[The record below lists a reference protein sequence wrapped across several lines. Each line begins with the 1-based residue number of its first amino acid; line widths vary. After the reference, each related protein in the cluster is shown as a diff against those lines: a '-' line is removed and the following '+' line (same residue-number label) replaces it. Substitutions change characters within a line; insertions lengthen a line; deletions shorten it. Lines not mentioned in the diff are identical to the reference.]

1 MSGRP
6 TVNIVDDEDMS
17 SQGSVNAPV
26 APAQVA
32 TQQSLSAQA
41 QAPTEAVN
49 VSRVVQ
55 SSVTRQ
61 SGVAGSSRAADPT
74 VPIQST
80 EVVATPTIV
89 VDAPSRAETK
99 QAFEEVSSA
108 FRAVSSQHEA
118 VQSGMQELASG
129 VEALRRAR
137 QGDVETTAQVQA
149 TLQRTLS
156 ASSSLEM
163 RLGQTEEQQARARAA
178 YEEARKA
185 SEQALAQADALR
197 QEQERTTTQISQAMA
212 TQADET
218 QRQLEGTTQVAM
230 ETQKK
235 VQEMAS
241 KIAEQ
246 KELTFLQASLNREA
260 QVKLEEDITRQ
271 TKKELQNVSAMAQ
284 QAQML
289 AQQSTQKSGTY
300 ETQMVEMMKKMTF
313 LEDALVQ
320 QRKKSMTLESQ
331 LSAAQDRIG
340 GAERRA
346 KALEDECG
354 KFQD

>member
-6 TVNIVDDEDMS
+6 TVNIVDNEEMS

-49 VSRVVQ
+49 VHQGVQ
-55 SSVTRQ
+55 PTVTRQ
-61 SGVAGSSRAADPT
+61 SGVAGSSRAVSPT
-74 VPIQST
+74 VPVQST

-99 QAFEEVSSA
+99 QAFAEVSSA
-108 FRAVSSQHEA
+108 FRTVSSQQEA

-178 YEEARKA
+178 AEEAKRA
-185 SEQALAQADALR
+185 SEQALTQAEILR
-197 QEQERTTTQISQAMA
+197 KEQEKTTTQISQAMA
-212 TQADET
+212 TRAEET

-230 ETQKK
+230 DTQKK
-235 VQEMAS
+235 VQEMAT

-246 KELTFLQASLNREA
+246 KELTFLHAGLAREA
-260 QVKLEEDITRQ
+260 QANLEVELTRK
-271 TKKELQNVSAMAQ
+271 TKEEMKGVSEMAQ
-284 QAQML
+284 QAQSI
-289 AQQSTQKSGTY
+289 AQQSVQTASAY
-300 ETQMVEMMKKMTF
+300 ETQMKEMQHKMAF
-313 LEDALVQ
+313 LEQALVQ
-320 QRKKSMTLESQ
+320 QRKKGMQLES
-331 LSAAQDRIG
+331 
-340 GAERRA
+340 
-346 KALEDECG
+346 
-354 KFQD
+354 